1 MEFMSPAVPI
11 DFISHELS
19 LLSVYLGISLIN
31 LSFSLPLYIL
41 IFIQYYYTRSGNA
54 VKAFL
59 KNEGQQGV
67 QRVASPLIFTQC
79 VWVIRFDRLRD
90 LNTTTLCL
98 FTPFINLSAHTVYS
112 ISVRLSCHK
121 PAQVP
126 LLLLPIHSH
135 ISRMLGISVSL
146 DWVLR

>member
-1 MEFMSPAVPI
+1 MSPAVPI

-41 IFIQYYYTRSGNA
+41 IFIQYYYTRFGNV
-54 VKAFL
+54 VKSFL
-59 KNEGQQGV
+59 RNEGQQGV

-98 FTPFINLSAHTVYS
+98 FTPFINLSAHTVCS
-112 ISVRLSCHK
+112 ISVSLSCHK

-126 LLLLPIHSH
+126 LLLLSIHSH
-135 ISRMLGISVSL
+135 ISRMLGISISL

>member
-1 MEFMSPAVPI
+1 MAC
-11 DFISHELS
+11 
-19 LLSVYLGISLIN
+19 
-31 LSFSLPLYIL
+31 PL
-41 IFIQYYYTRSGNA
+41 
-54 VKAFL
+54 V
-59 KNEGQQGV
+59 
-67 QRVASPLIFTQC
+67 FTLC
-79 VWVIRFDRLRD
+79 VWVIRFDILGV

-98 FTPFINLSAHTVYS
+98 FQPFTYLSAHTVYS
-112 ISVRLSCHK
+112 ISVSLSCHK